1 MPPPPVLSGLT
12 SVSLRVFD
20 LVVEQFHDPPFARP
34 DLLLLDI
41 DGKAGTGKCHP
52 IPPLSATSARM
63 ASEAGAKAFYGTFDR
78 TLELDNVMRQQGSN
92 DLSVCSRGMPD
103 RLCEESISRVD
114 LELLASRVQGIDLGR
129 ARRFC

>member
-63 ASEAGAKAFYGTFDR
+63 ASEAGTPTGVATFNIAGKTLHPLFYLPVKLAGECISLPTS
-78 TLELDNVMRQQGSN
+78 TLEGSRR
-92 DLSVCSRGMPD
+92 SST
-103 RLCEESISRVD
+103 ISA
-114 LELLASRVQGIDLGR
+114 L
-129 ARRFC
+129 